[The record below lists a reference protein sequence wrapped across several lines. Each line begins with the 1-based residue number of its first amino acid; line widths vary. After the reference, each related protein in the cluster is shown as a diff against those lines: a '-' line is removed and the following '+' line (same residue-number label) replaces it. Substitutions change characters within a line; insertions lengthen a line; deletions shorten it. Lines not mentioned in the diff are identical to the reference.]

1 MSRHDVQVQS
11 AAIAYVAMVAFAVQ
25 NITAMAVGTIPK

>member
-1 MSRHDVQVQS
+1 MPRHDVQVQS
-11 AAIAYVAMVAFAVQ
+11 AAIAYVAFAVQ